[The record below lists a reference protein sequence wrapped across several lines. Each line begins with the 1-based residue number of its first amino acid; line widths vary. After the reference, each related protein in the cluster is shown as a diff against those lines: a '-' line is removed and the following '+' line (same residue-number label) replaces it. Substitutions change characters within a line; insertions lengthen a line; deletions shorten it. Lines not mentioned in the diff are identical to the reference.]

1 MKNTFLY
8 CLILCLSLSS
18 CGKDTKA
25 ETKTEA
31 KTENIDKVTS
41 SDTPKKENEVTYVKK
56 GNCDDF
62 IAGIDFSSF
71 CFTAKKTPKYRLV
84 RDTETNCQ
92 FQIYDEN
99 GYQNIDFS
107 IAFADFQKPFG
118 EEPQPEL
125 AKNIFKKT
133 FTRTKSRRLGGS
145 EAKDIS
151 GLGDEAYIGYN
162 TSQDYREQYLGVR
175 VGNVTFTFV
184 FHHGKQKSQQSC
196 MEAEEDLIKA
206 GRLVIENLTK

>member
-8 CLILCLSLSS
+8 CLILSLSLCA
-18 CGKDTKA
+18 CG
-25 ETKTEA
+25 ENTKTET
-31 KTENIDKVTS
+31 KNTSIDKVTS
-41 SDTPKKENEVTYVKK
+41 SDTLKKESDITYVKK
-56 GNCDDF
+56 GSCDDF

-71 CFTAKKTPKYRLV
+71 CFTNKKAPKYRLV

-118 EEPQPEL
+118 KEPQPEL
-125 AKNIFKKT
+125 AKSIFKKT
-133 FTRTKSRRLGGS
+133 FTRTKSRRLGDS

-175 VGNVTFTFV
+175 IGNVSFTFV